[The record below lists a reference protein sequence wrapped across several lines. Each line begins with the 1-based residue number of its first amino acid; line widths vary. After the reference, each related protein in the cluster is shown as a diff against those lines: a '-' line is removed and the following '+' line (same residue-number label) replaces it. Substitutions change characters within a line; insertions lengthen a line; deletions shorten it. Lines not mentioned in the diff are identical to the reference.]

1 MKYTNLIVSFL
12 LLNLFLVFSMIYIA
26 NKTREIEKENHN
38 IKIKISKIT
47 EDVKINKIELITHQ
61 NESFLKKLHNLYYN
75 QSEDNNISNILSIDQ
90 FMKRD
95 QNLKLV
101 NSNN

>member
-1 MKYTNLIVSFL
+1 
-12 LLNLFLVFSMIYIA
+12 MIYIA